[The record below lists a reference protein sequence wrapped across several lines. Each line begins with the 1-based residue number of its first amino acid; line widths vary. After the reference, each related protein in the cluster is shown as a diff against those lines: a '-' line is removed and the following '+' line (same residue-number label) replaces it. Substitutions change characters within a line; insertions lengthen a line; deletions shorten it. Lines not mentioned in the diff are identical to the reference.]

1 MRMRTAVVGVGHMAQ
16 SHLPNLARFSDVD
29 LVALC
34 DVSEERLQEAARHY
48 GVPRVY
54 TDLTQ
59 MLDSEQLDCVFI
71 ITPEW
76 LHAKQSIECL
86 RRGLDVFCEKPPS
99 HNVAESKRMAEE
111 ARNAGRLL
119 ALGFNRRFS
128 VSAIKEAFAE
138 HPPQMCVAEFIRPV
152 DEYRPLI
159 NGSIHALDALIY
171 ICGEPQS
178 VAAVATYTDPEK
190 HECIAASIKFAN
202 GALASLASGYGTQ
215 TSAERL
221 SVYGH
226 GIAAWWSRSDVTI
239 RRGDQSETREIGNS
253 VLEEDRHFIDCVKGN
268 VEPIATIDDA
278 VVTMEWAH
286 RIFAAADIHVS
297 PAPRT
302 GRGYLQWCP
311 YCGADI
317 IAYKKQCISCGR
329 ELGAWSIP
337 IEDMVEK

>member
-111 ARNAGRLL
+111 ARNAGRYE
-119 ALGFNRRFS
+119 AT
-128 VSAIKEAFAE
+128 SATATSTATTT
-138 HPPQMCVAEFIRPV
+138 PNVT
-152 DEYRPLI
+152 
-159 NGSIHALDALIY
+159 G
-171 ICGEPQS
+171 S
-178 VAAVATYTDPEK
+178 VASTPY
-190 HECIAASIKFAN
+190 S
-202 GALASLASGYGTQ
+202 
-215 TSAERL
+215 
-221 SVYGH
+221 
-226 GIAAWWSRSDVTI
+226 SD
-239 RRGDQSETREIGNS
+239 
-253 VLEEDRHFIDCVKGN
+253 
-268 VEPIATIDDA
+268 
-278 VVTMEWAH
+278 
-286 RIFAAADIHVS
+286 
-297 PAPRT
+297 
-302 GRGYLQWCP
+302 
-311 YCGADI
+311 
-317 IAYKKQCISCGR
+317 
-329 ELGAWSIP
+329 
-337 IEDMVEK
+337 DM